1 MIDGRPMVVQDA
13 VLVFFLS
20 LSDTF
25 EFCNSWPCI
34 SLLLLREA
42 GAMVPPGVRDLL
54 LIALACWYNQER
66 LYFSRMEQR
75 LEEDFRQERERQ
87 EREQDSSDEEEDL
100 QDVLRS
106 CRQLVLVLREYAAQ
120 RAAISPLRTAATAA
134 ARTRVAALG
143 RRHRRRPGLSSGAEL
158 HRQPPE
164 ARQRAASGP
173 TWRRGALSEAR

>member
-1 MIDGRPMVVQDA
+1 
-13 VLVFFLS
+13 
-20 LSDTF
+20 
-25 EFCNSWPCI
+25 
-34 SLLLLREA
+34 
-42 GAMVPPGVRDLL
+42 MVPPGVRDLL

-120 RAAISPLRTAATAA
+120 RASDQ
-134 ARTRVAALG
+134 
-143 RRHRRRPGLSSGAEL
+143 SSEDGSDSGSEDADGSAGQEA
-158 HRQPPE
+158 PPPPR
-164 ARQRAASGP
+164 AVKRCRAAPPATRSTSAGSV
-173 TWRRGALSEAR
+173 GSNLAAGSA